1 MSIRNIILKLHLW
14 VGMAAALLILL
25 LAASGTLLVYE
36 NEIDRLLNPKLLTV
50 TPQPGHMPLQELVT
64 RVRQSFGN
72 QPVVNLGIN
81 PRPDLAWQVIL
92 GGKAIVFAYVNP
104 HTGQVMGTRKRDASL
119 MFKIHQFHTN
129 LLVGKNGEKLVGYGT
144 LCLAFLILTGLVL
157 WWKRKMLT
165 IQTAGSWRRI
175 NFDLHH
181 ISGIYS
187 SLFLAVVVFTG
198 LLISFPSALNPAV
211 ELFTGSTEREVPEEK
226 PESQPQKDVPTIN
239 PDQALSIA
247 RAQLPGASPTFMG
260 LPLGPKGVYGI
271 SFKFP
276 EDRTPGG
283 RSQVV
288 LDRYTGGGVVAGE
301 LARAAARSE
310 VRQHGTSAAH
320 GRHPGRAFADCL
332 RDCQFQRG
340 GSGNHWG
347 FDLGFAV
354 EKEEASECRDGA
366 GGRSPLKHDN
376 SRRHHRQY

>member
-211 ELFTGSTEREVPEEK
+211 ELFAGSTEREIPEEK
-226 PESQPQKDVPTIN
+226 PESQPQKGVPTIN

-247 RAQLPGASPTFMG
+247 RGQLPGASPTFMG

-288 LDRYTGGGVVAGE
+288 LDRYTGGVLWRESSREQPRGVKFANMVRPLHTGDILGGPSRIVYAIASFSVVVQAITGVLIWVLRWRRKKRPNAGTE
-301 LARAAARSE
+301 PAE
-310 VRQHGTSAAH
+310 G
-320 GRHPGRAFADCL
+320 
-332 RDCQFQRG
+332 
-340 GSGNHWG
+340 
-347 FDLGFAV
+347 
-354 EKEEASECRDGA
+354 
-366 GGRSPLKHDN
+366 PL
-376 SRRHHRQY
+376 